1 MSNRTATKKTIGR
14 VHVRRQPSRG
24 HYDRDSIYE
33 VLDAGLV
40 AHAAFV
46 DAGQPFCIPMLYA
59 RINDDVYVHGAT
71 KSRAVRVLGDGAPA
85 CLTVTLLDGLV
96 LARSAF
102 EHSANYRSVVV
113 LGAFRRVEDDEARL
127 AALAAFT
134 NKIVPGRW
142 EEVRKPSPQ
151 ELKATVVLYMPLREA
166 SAKCRFG
173 PPSDD
178 GSADA
183 NLDIWAGVVP
193 LRTTFGYAEPSP
205 GLRSGISLPSSLEL
219 LVRDREFN

>member
-1 MSNRTATKKTIGR
+1 MSNGIATKKTIGR

-40 AHAAFV
+40 AHIAFV

-59 RINDDVYVHGAT
+59 RIGDAVHIHGAT
-71 KSRAVRVLGDGAPA
+71 TSRAMRILGDGAPA

-102 EHSANYRSVVV
+102 EHSANYRSAV
-113 LGAFRRVEDDEARL
+113 LLGVFRRVEDPEARV

-142 EEVRKPSPQ
+142 KEVRKPSTQ
-151 ELKATVVLYMPLREA
+151 ELKATVILSMPIREA
-166 SAKCRFG
+166 SVKSRFG
-173 PPSDD
+173 SPTDD

-183 NLDIWAGVVP
+183 DLDIWAGVVP
-193 LRTTFGYAEPSP
+193 LRTVFGNAEPSP
-205 GLRSGISLPSSLEL
+205 GLRPDIPLPSSAERL
-219 LVRDREFN
+219 LVSMR

>member
-1 MSNRTATKKTIGR
+1 MSNGVATKKTVGR
-14 VHVRRQPSRG
+14 VHVRRQPSLG

-40 AHAAFV
+40 AHVTFV
-46 DAGQPFCIPMLYA
+46 DADQPFCIPMLYA
-59 RINDDVYVHGAT
+59 RIEDAVQIHGAT
-71 KSRAVRVLGDGAPA
+71 TSRAMRILGDGAPA

-102 EHSANYRSVVV
+102 EHSANYRSAV
-113 LGAFRRVEDDEARL
+113 LLGRFRRVDSPEDRV

-151 ELKATVVLYMPLREA
+151 ELKATVILSMPIREA
-166 SAKCRFG
+166 SAKSRSG
-173 PPSDD
+173 PPDDD

-183 NLDIWAGVVP
+183 DLDIWAGVVP
-193 LRTTFGYAEPSP
+193 LRTAFGDPEPSP
-205 GLRSGISLPSSLEL
+205 GLKPDIPLPSSAERL
-219 LVRDREFN
+219 LAR